1 MKQTDRTETEMTSM
15 TSLVTRDR
23 VRADVTYGTHAPDWG
38 DSSGHSWRVT
48 LRRSRRQLT
57 VDFYMGPA
65 CCEDP
70 TAADVLDCLVSD
82 VRYGEVSFEEFCSD
96 LGYEE
101 DSRRAYATWEK
112 CRELAPRVRRFLGD
126 AFEEY
131 ADAEH

>member
-1 MKQTDRTETEMTSM
+1 MTSM

-23 VRADVTYGTHAPDWG
+23 VRADVAYGTHVPGEWDPY
-38 DSSGHSWRVT
+38 SHPWRIT

-57 VDFYMGPA
+57 VDFYTGPA
-65 CCEDP
+65 CYGEP